1 VIPRERLKE
10 HPTQGSGTHGG
21 PPLRTVLLVL
31 AAITSLYCYR
41 LGTWP
46 WDHDEVLSLAEVGV
60 VAPDAFPGPRDQVA
74 KLAQLLPVW
83 ALIQSSALRVLPHDE
98 LGARLV
104 PTACGVA
111 VVVWSFVLG
120 WRWRGSLF
128 AWSLLAMVGGSQ
140 LMIWLSQQNRFYPIA
155 LLGLL
160 ATTAQVLSPT
170 RSPVRALYGASLAAL
185 TMLTHALALVPLGL
199 MAIASTTMTILA
211 RGSRTVLVR
220 SWAVALTALMV
231 YATHSRPIIAG
242 WISGTTG
249 GTSPLVSLLAQV
261 GIPTL
266 AFAFFGACA
275 VIGGARTE
283 NSARWWTI
291 VAVLSLLFAAAV
303 PLLLRNWN
311 PRYALFLVPPLWVV
325 AALGVETVLRGL
337 PSSGLQIALLLAV
350 LALQAPKLASH
361 LLDGSR
367 HDFRSAATVVAQ
379 ANSGGLPVY
388 SNWPATLQYYL
399 SSARTRQVTD
409 WPASDAVGR
418 CPCFVVLGTNLWQP
432 VLTVP
437 GAQVTV
443 LAEIRTRRLDEQSHV
458 VRVYRLD
465 PAEARRGGDEAGGS
479 GR

>member
-1 VIPRERLKE
+1 VIPRERLEE
-10 HPTQGSGTHGG
+10 HPTQGSATRGG
-21 PPLRTVLLVL
+21 PPLWTVLLVL
-31 AAITSLYCYR
+31 ATVTSLYWYR

-46 WDHDEVLSLAEVGV
+46 WDHDEVLSQAEVGV
-60 VAPDAFPGPRDQVA
+60 VAPDTFPGPRDQVE
-74 KLAQLLPVW
+74 KLARLLPVG

-140 LMIWLSQQNRFYPIA
+140 LMIWLSKQNRFYPIA

-160 ATTAQVLSPT
+160 ATTVQVLSPS
-170 RSPVRALYGASLAAL
+170 RSPVRAVFGALLAAL

-199 MAIASTTMTILA
+199 MAIASAAMAILA

-220 SWAVALTALMV
+220 SWVVALAALLV
-231 YATHSRPIIAG
+231 YVTHSRPIIAG

-266 AFAFFGACA
+266 AFALFGACA
-275 VIGGARTE
+275 VISGARAE

-303 PLLLRNWN
+303 PLLIRNWN
-311 PRYALFLVPPLWVV
+311 PRYALFLAPPLWVV

-337 PSSGLQIALLLAV
+337 PSSGLQVALLLTV
-350 LALQAPKLASH
+350 LTLQAPKLASH

-367 HDFRSAATVVAQ
+367 HDFRSAAAIIAQ
-379 ANSGGLPVY
+379 ANSAGLPVY
-388 SNWPATLQYYL
+388 SNWPATLQYYM
-399 SSARTRQVTD
+399 SSARPRQVAD
-409 WPASDAVGR
+409 WPPPDAVNR
-418 CPCFVVLGTNLWQP
+418 YPCFVALGTNLWQP
-432 VLTVP
+432 ALAVP
-437 GAQVTV
+437 GARVTV
-443 LAEIRTRRLDEQSHV
+443 LAEVRTRRLDEQSHV
-458 VRVYRLD
+458 VRVYRVD
-465 PAEARRGGDEAGGS
+465 PVEARRAGDEATGPD
-479 GR
+479 R